1 MGLLLPIRSLSSDR
15 SAYPGG
21 IHKGHLLGLPG
32 IEPRLAPENIRWN
45 TTIFGVLGSMVIWQ
59 AQAKP
64 LLNIPLP
71 TIRAEVA
78 VNASEGKTATPGL
91 SCPVPTISQNTTQ
104 ATVADPERTVLHDD
118 APPADTEVTTEAKSD
133 PVVDQSWLQND
144 DNQESISGTT
154 WKAMTFTPGGNHTI
168 RVVRLALYGS
178 SVGAI
183 TVSIRAT
190 SGGLPTGA
198 DLASGTLDG
207 GQLSS
212 SYDGRVFDISL
223 GAGTA
228 LTAGTVYSI
237 VVRAASGTLYWRSS
251 AAGYVGGQKCSSA
264 NSGSAWTADSTR
276 DLLFEEFGA
285 NSVDVPAT
293 PNPTA
298 VGDGLYIGNS
308 SSFDYVNVWVNQAG
322 VGTYTITWKYY
333 NGVSWLPLTL
343 SSDGDKTNSW
353 KRPGRATIHFVRPGD
368 WATTAI
374 LAYTLYWVK
383 AEVTAYTSQT
393 TQPILGRVW
402 IGAY

>member
-1 MGLLLPIRSLSSDR
+1 MGFYIARRTLDPAS
-15 SAYPGG
+15 SAYPKG
-21 IHKGHLLGLPG
+21 IHKGNASGLPG
-32 IEPRLAPENIRWN
+32 VDADLIPDNVKWN
-45 TTIFGVLGSMVIWQ
+45 VTIFGVLGTMVQWQ

-64 LLNIPLP
+64 NLSIPVP
-71 TIRAEVA
+71 TIQVGAIATFSGAE
-78 VNASEGKTATPGL
+78 TATPGL
-91 SCPVPTISQNTTQ
+91 SCPVPTIAQATTQ
-104 ATVADPERTVLHDD
+104 ATVEDPERTVLHDD
-118 APPADTEVTTEAKSD
+118 APPADTEVTNEAKSD

-168 RVVRLALYGS
+168 RGVRLCLYGS
-178 SVGAI
+178 SVGTI
-183 TVSIRAT
+183 TVSIRST
-190 SGGLPTGA
+190 SGSLPTGA
-198 DLASGTLDG
+198 DLISGTLDG

-212 SYDGRVFDISL
+212 SNEERVFDISL

-228 LTAGTVYSI
+228 LTAGTVYAI

-251 AAGYVGGQKCSSA
+251 AAGYVGGQKISSA
-264 NSGSAWTADSTR
+264 NSGTSWTADSTR

-285 NSVDVPAT
+285 NSLDVPAT

-308 SSFDYVNVWVNQAG
+308 SPFDYVNVWVNQAG

-353 KRPGRATIHFVRPGD
+353 KRPGRATVHFVRPGD